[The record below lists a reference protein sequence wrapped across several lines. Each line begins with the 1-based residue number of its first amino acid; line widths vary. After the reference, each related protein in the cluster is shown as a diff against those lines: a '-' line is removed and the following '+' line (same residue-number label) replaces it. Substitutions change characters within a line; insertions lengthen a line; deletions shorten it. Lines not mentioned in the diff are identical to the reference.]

1 MNSKSTTVMRAEGE
15 GERLWFYGGGV
26 HTWKATAEETDG
38 AFILFEDSLVSGK
51 TTPLHRHPDQD
62 EMLYVIEG
70 ELLYHSGDGTERRV
84 TRGATIVTPRGVPH
98 AFVVVSETA
107 RLLCLQTPGSG
118 QPFYRNASVPAGEG
132 DGPVDFRKVK
142 EAATETGATVIL
154 GPSPFAKKEP

>member
-1 MNSKSTTVMRAEGE
+1 MKSESSTIIRAEGE

-38 AFILFEDSLVSGK
+38 AFILFEDALVRGK

-62 EMLYVIEG
+62 EMLYIIEG
-70 ELLYHSGDGTERRV
+70 ELLYHSGGTERRV

-107 RLLCLQTPGSG
+107 RVLCLQTPGSG
-118 QPFYRNASVPAGEG
+118 QPFYRGASVPAGEG

-142 EAATETGATVIL
+142 EAATQTGATVIL
-154 GPSPFAKKEP
+154 GPSPFAKKET